1 MRVIIGLMVFVFSVS
16 IAEAQKKYD
25 KVHYGNEIEAD
36 GALSLDELMEDVEE
50 ADEKLPMETKLKGK
64 VQAVCQKKGCWM
76 KMKRPNGQ
84 AMRVTFKDYGFFVP
98 KDLAGN
104 AVAMK
109 GRLYQ
114 DTVSAKV
121 RRHYARDEGKSEEEV
136 EQITEPATRLAFKAY
151 GVKIL
156 QDD

>member
-1 MRVIIGLMVFVFSVS
+1 MKVFIGLMVLVFSVS
-16 IAEAQKKYD
+16 IAKAQKKYD
-25 KVHYGNEIEAD
+25 KVHYGNKIEVE
-36 GALSLDELMEDVEE
+36 GALSLEQLMKDVEE
-50 ADEKLPMETKLKGK
+50 ADEQLPMETKVKGK

-98 KDLAGN
+98 KDLVGN
-104 AVAMK
+104 SVAMK

-114 DTVSAKV
+114 DTVSVKV
-121 RRHYARDEGKSEEEV
+121 RRHYARDEGKSEEKV
-136 EQITEPATRLAFKAY
+136 KAITEPSTRLAFKAY

>member
-1 MRVIIGLMVFVFSVS
+1 MRVFIGLMVFVFSVS

-25 KVHYGNEIEAD
+25 KVHYGNEIEAE
-36 GALSLDELMEDVEE
+36 GALSLKQLMKDVKE
-50 ADEKLPMETKLKGK
+50 ADKELPMETKVKGK

-84 AMRVTFKDYGFFVP
+84 TMRVTFKDYGFFVP
-98 KDLAGN
+98 KDLSGN
-104 AVAMK
+104 SVAMK
-109 GRLYQ
+109 GRLYR
-114 DTVSAKV
+114 DTVSVKV

-136 EQITEPATRLAFKAY
+136 KEITEPSTRLAFKAY

>member
-1 MRVIIGLMVFVFSVS
+1 MRLFIGLMVLVFSVS
-16 IAEAQKKYD
+16 IAEAQKKYE

-36 GALSLDELMEDVEE
+36 GALSLKQLLKEMEEV
-50 ADEKLPMETKLKGK
+50 DEKLPMETKVKGK

-76 KMKRPNGQ
+76 KMKRQNGET
-84 AMRVTFKDYGFFVP
+84 MRVTFKDYGFFVP
-98 KDLAGN
+98 KDLSGN
-104 AVAMK
+104 SVAMK

-121 RRHYARDEGKSEEEV
+121 RRHYARDEGKSKEEV
-136 EQITEPATRLAFKAY
+136 EEITEPATRLAFKAY

-156 QDD
+156 QDN